1 MKIFKYIILT
11 LILLMGVSS
20 YTQAQELNDIDSSEV
35 DIEVINDSLY
45 TLSIKYDIL
54 SKTSL
59 DEKHATWAIYKGYS
73 NNNYF
78 WLGTGSLA
86 MASVFYTAAAWSD
99 PIVYIE
105 SHKYY
110 TRDYYNKSVT
120 KRNVKIITGV
130 AFTGLAVYFYSKM
143 AKKRRVRWI
152 LGPDGIKYTF

>member
-11 LILLMGVSS
+11 LVLLIGVSS
-20 YTQAQELNDIDSSEV
+20 YTQAQELNYIDSS
-35 DIEVINDSLY
+35 DIGIDVRNDSIY
-45 TLSIKYDIL
+45 TLSIKYDIF
-54 SKTSL
+54 SETSL
-59 DEKHATWAIYKGYS
+59 NEEFATWSVYRGYT
-73 NNNYF
+73 NNKNF

-86 MASVFYTAAAWSD
+86 MASIFYTAAAWSD

-110 TRDYYNKSVT
+110 TRDYYNKSVK

-130 AFTGLAVYFYSKM
+130 AFTGLAVYFYSKINR
-143 AKKRRVRWI
+143 KHRVRWI